1 MKITLLTSLLVL
13 LSIIMEAQEVPP
25 ELQAK
30 LDSINLAR
38 EKKWEAQK
46 KMKRDQ
52 FYLELGQLDPD
63 STISIDMRNLGADSL
78 PDFSRFTKLRELN
91 LSGNNFTTLS
101 KNSLPDAPLRWLD
114 LSDNPWKKI
123 KFRRNDSLKTLNLN
137 KIGYDKIPRSIKK
150 LKGLTFVQFE
160 HNHLTRVPRY
170 IKKFE
175 NLQEVTFN
183 FNEIALSK
191 RDIRILQNVK
201 LIQFIHNDLFELPEN
216 FGDLKNARKINLAQN
231 HLSHLPTSFSD
242 LENLESIIFYKNGFE
257 KIPSEI
263 FSLNNLEELD
273 FYYNNLAEIPD
284 SLSQLENLKVLFLA
298 YNSISEIPETLKDL
312 MYLKKLY
319 LHHNQIIAVP
329 KWLGEFTHLEVLDL
343 GFNKI
348 VAIPDLSN
356 AVGLI
361 EVDVQQNLLSDLPWS
376 LLKLPNLKIIYIRDN
391 PFLIEESGA
400 VRLRDLIEDRQKEG
414 VTVIF

>member
-30 LDSINLAR
+30 LDSLNLAK
-38 EKKWEAQK
+38 EKKWETQK
-46 KMKRDQ
+46 KLKREK
-52 FYLELGQLDPD
+52 FYLELSQLDPD
-63 STISIDMRNLGADSL
+63 STLSIDMRNLGADSL
-78 PDFSRFTKLRELN
+78 PDFSRFTKLKELN

-101 KNSLPDAPLRWLD
+101 KKSLPNVPLKWLD

-123 KFRRNDSLKTLNLN
+123 KFRRNDSLSTLNLN
-137 KIGYDKIPRSIKK
+137 KIGYSKIPRSIKK
-150 LKGLTFVQFE
+150 LKELKFVQFE
-160 HNHLTRVPRY
+160 HNHLTRIPRY
-170 IKKFE
+170 IRKFIY
-175 NLQEVTFN
+175 LQEVTFN
-183 FNEIALSK
+183 FNKIALSE
-191 RDIRILQNVK
+191 RDIRILQNVQ
-201 LIQFIHNDLFELPEN
+201 LIQFINNELYELPDN

-231 HLSHLPTSFSD
+231 HLSHLPASFSE
-242 LENLESIIFYKNGFE
+242 LENLESIIFYKNEFE

-263 FSLNNLEELD
+263 FNLKNLEELD
-273 FYYNNLAEIPD
+273 FYYNDLIEIPD
-284 SLSQLENLKVLFLA
+284 SLNQLESLQVLFLA
-298 YNSISEIPETLKDL
+298 FNSISEIPETLKEL
-312 MYLKKLY
+312 AELKKIY

-356 AVGLI
+356 AVELI

-376 LLKLPNLKIIYIRDN
+376 LLELPNLKIIYIRDN

-400 VRLRDLIEDRQKEG
+400 VRLRDLIEDRMKEG

>member
-13 LSIIMEAQEVPP
+13 LSIILEAQEVPP

-38 EKKWEAQK
+38 EKNREAQK
-46 KMKRDQ
+46 KLKRDQ
-52 FYLELGQLDPD
+52 FYLEISQLDAD
-63 STISIDMRNLGADSL
+63 STFSIDMRNLGADSL
-78 PDFSRFTKLRELN
+78 PDFSRFTKLKELD

-101 KNSLPDAPLRWLD
+101 KKSLPNAQLKWLD

-123 KFRRNDSLKTLNLN
+123 KFRRNDSLSTLNLN
-137 KIGYDKIPRSIKK
+137 KIGYSKIPRSIKK
-150 LKGLTFVQFE
+150 LKGLKFVQFE

-170 IKKFE
+170 IRKFE

-183 FNEIALSK
+183 FNEISLSE
-191 RDIRILQNVK
+191 RDVRILQNVQ
-201 LIQFIHNDLFELPEN
+201 LIQFIHNELYELPEN
-216 FGDLKNARKINLAQN
+216 FGILKNAKKINLAQN
-231 HLSHLPTSFSD
+231 HLSYLPASFSE
-242 LENLESIIFYKNGFE
+242 LKKLESIIFYKNEFE

-263 FSLNNLEELD
+263 FSLESLEELD
-273 FYYNNLAEIPD
+273 YYYNELLVIPD
-284 SLSQLENLKVLFLA
+284 SLNQLKNLKVLFLA
-298 YNSISEIPETLKDL
+298 YNSISEIPESL
-312 MYLKKLY
+312 MELNHLKKLY
-319 LHHNQIIAVP
+319 LHHNQILAAP
-329 KWLGEFTHLEVLDL
+329 KWLGDFPHLEVLDL

-356 AVGLI
+356 AVELI

-376 LLKLPNLKIIYIRDN
+376 LLELPNLEIIYIRDN
-391 PFLIEESGA
+391 PFLIEENSA

-414 VTVIF
+414 VKVIF